1 MSRSFAELLPTPLT
15 AESLALLQPLTRAE
29 DLLLLLERWV
39 ERGWLR
45 ALDKAFVA
53 FLHERAPAAVR
64 ISTIA
69 CCLRWRAWAKG
80 VTPSL
85 SARFTSAP
93 AAITSRTIC

>member
-15 AESLALLQPLTRAE
+15 AESLAQLQPLSRAA

-53 FLHERAPAAVR
+53 FCMSATRRAIR
-64 ISTIA
+64 W
-69 CCLRWRAWAKG
+69 CCWQRH
-80 VTPSL
+80 
-85 SARFTSAP
+85 
-93 AAITSRTIC
+93 